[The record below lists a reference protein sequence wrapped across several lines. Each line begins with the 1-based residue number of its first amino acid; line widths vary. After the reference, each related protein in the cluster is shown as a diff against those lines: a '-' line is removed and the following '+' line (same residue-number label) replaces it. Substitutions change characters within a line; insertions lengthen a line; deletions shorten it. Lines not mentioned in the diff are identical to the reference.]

1 MTDVLFQDLGT
12 NVGTCRVCI
21 ADIPVVVSGIGTH
34 VAMK

>member
-21 ADIPVVVSGIGTH
+21 ADIPVVVSSIATH
-34 VAMK
+34 VAIK